1 MGAEKIVYADS
12 SLWRLVP
19 GMGIKVKQGD
29 GEGEEKCSLVREYY
43 GDIVLFYIQE

>member
-29 GEGEEKCSLVREYY
+29 GEGEEKCSLVREY
-43 GDIVLFYIQE
+43 GV